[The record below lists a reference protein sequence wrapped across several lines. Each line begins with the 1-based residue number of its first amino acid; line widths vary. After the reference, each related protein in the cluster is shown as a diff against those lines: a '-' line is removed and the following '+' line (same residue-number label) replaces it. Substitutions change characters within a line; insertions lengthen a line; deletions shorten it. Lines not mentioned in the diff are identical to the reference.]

1 MSVLHLKQNVIVKV
15 IVTEKFKEDFKRE
28 LSRQLETAESKAR
41 ELKSSLA
48 RLVIESAG
56 IQNPTYVESL
66 KARIEEERM
75 LQEAIASDLREKL
88 KEVDALSIDS
98 IYPYTVIEGLVDID
112 VGDNLFKKIAGVEVI
127 IKDGVVIEIKEG
139 T

>member
-15 IVTEKFKEDFKRE
+15 VVTEEFKKDFRKE
-28 LSRQLETAESKAR
+28 LERQLESAVGKAR

-75 LQEAIASDLREKL
+75 LQEAIAADLREKI
-88 KEVDALSIDS
+88 KEVDDLLPGSV
-98 IYPYTVIEGLVDID
+98 YPYTVVEGLVDVG
-112 VGDNLFKKIAGVEVI
+112 VGDNLFKKIGGIEVL

>member
-15 IVTEKFKEDFKRE
+15 VVTEKFKEDFKKE
-28 LSRQLETAESKAR
+28 LERQLGAAEGKAR

-56 IQNPTYVESL
+56 LQNPSYVETL

-75 LQEAIASDLREKL
+75 LQEAIASELREKI
-88 KEVDALSIDS
+88 KEIDALPVDS
-98 IYPYTVIEGLVDID
+98 VYPYTVIEGLVDVD
-112 VGDNLFKKIAGVEVI
+112 VGDNLFKKISGVEVL

>member
-15 IVTEKFKEDFKRE
+15 VVTENFKEEFKRE
-28 LSRQLETAESKAR
+28 LTRQLESAEIKAR

-56 IQNPTYVESL
+56 IQNPSYVESL

-75 LQEAIASDLREKL
+75 LQEALVAQL
-88 KEVDALSIDS
+88 KEKIKEVEDLPIDS
-98 IYPYTVIEGLVDID
+98 IYPYMVIEGMVD
-112 VGDNLFKKIAGVEVI
+112 VQEGDNLFKKISQVEVL
-127 IKDGVVIEIKEG
+127 IKDGIVVEIKEG

>member
-15 IVTEKFKEDFKRE
+15 IVTEKFKEDFKKE
-28 LSRQLETAESKAR
+28 ISRQLEAAEGKAR

-75 LQEAIASDLREKL
+75 LQEAIAADLREKI
-88 KEVDALSIDS
+88 KEIEALPLES
-98 IYPYTVIEGLVDID
+98 IYPYTVIEGLVDVD
-112 VGDNLFKKIAGVEVI
+112 VGDHLFKKIAGVEVLV
-127 IKDGVVIEIKEG
+127 KDGVVVEIKEG

>member
-88 KEVDALSIDS
+88 KEVDALPIDS

>member
-1 MSVLHLKQNVIVKV
+1 M
-15 IVTEKFKEDFKRE
+15 
-28 LSRQLETAESKAR
+28 
-41 ELKSSLA
+41 
-48 RLVIESAG
+48 
-56 IQNPTYVESL
+56 
-66 KARIEEERM
+66 
-75 LQEAIASDLREKL
+75 REKL
-88 KEVDALSIDS
+88 KEVDALPIDS